1 MNVMIPVRPDGS
13 VEPRLGKAPMV
24 AVAQVNNDGHITDWH
39 TFQVEWDRLHDEGTE
54 GSHHARIVR
63 FLREHDVVACVATHA
78 GMGMQRTLAAMK
90 VPLLPATLPRLMPG
104 NQWSTP
110 WFRHMRTP
118 RARRSHES
126 SNHRCRFY
134 GAALVDAGMD
144 VSFIARGK
152 TLIAIRE
159 HGLRLVGNT
168 ELTLDVPVTDNAA
181 EIGQVDVVLLC
192 TKTFQVAEAAR
203 TYLPALMGPH
213 TLVVTTQNGVIA
225 PHELS
230 AIIGPEHVAPGVCRQ
245 WVKIVE
251 PGLIM
256 DLGGPRM
263 FEVSTIDD
271 SPNTLVN
278 ELREACRKGGL
289 TSPDVENITTT
300 LWVKMC
306 SVVPQGACG
315 AVLDVSLGDLLGPYR
330 DVFARCIDETVQVAR
345 AHSARI
351 ADDFVEKNLT
361 FLAGQDPASTTSF
374 QRDILAGRPSEY
386 AAQVGAVPRLGDEVG
401 VDTPINDV
409 IAAVLGRREA
419 QNRA

>member
-1 MNVMIPVRPDGS
+1 M
-13 VEPRLGKAPMV
+13 KA
-24 AVAQVNNDGHITDWH
+24 AIIG
-39 TFQVEWDRLHDEGTE
+39 
-54 GSHHARIVR
+54 
-63 FLREHDVVACVATHA
+63 A
-78 GMGMQRTLAAMK
+78 GAIG
-90 VPLLPATLPRLMPG
+90 G
-104 NQWSTP
+104 
-110 WFRHMRTP
+110 
-118 RARRSHES
+118 
-126 SNHRCRFY
+126 FY
-134 GAALVDAGMD
+134 GAALADAGMD

-168 ELTLDVPVTDNAA
+168 ELTLDVPVTDDAA

-192 TKTFQVAEAAR
+192 TKTFHVAEAAR
-203 TYLPALMGPH
+203 TYLPSLMGPH

-306 SVVPQGACG
+306 SVVPPR
-315 AVLDVSLGDLLGPYR
+315 SLWCSTRRLLRRPPWPLPRCLRSVYRRNCSGGPR
-330 DVFARCIDETVQVAR
+330 SQR
-345 AHSARI
+345 
-351 ADDFVEKNLT
+351 
-361 FLAGQDPASTTSF
+361 QD
-374 QRDILAGRPSEY
+374 RR
-386 AAQVGAVPRLGDEVG
+386 RL
-401 VDTPINDV
+401 
-409 IAAVLGRREA
+409 RREEPHIPCWA
-419 QNRA
+419 GSRVNNLLPARHPCWTPQRIRCSGRSCPPIG